1 MSAPLSFCDI
11 SARYGQAPT
20 PRKTP
25 EEQTGWNLSEVF
37 RNYMLKVRRQNQ
49 QAAKEAE
56 EDALMAVIDAM
67 VASKEERAKK
77 SDLTE
82 ANSLVQAGRA
92 IAAQS
97 EEIREDGTRRA
108 AGMDPLKSLTV
119 QVLISCLG
127 DRFTFEQET
136 QENAEKLQEQK
147 AEEKK
152 RLDVTEARDPSDPYN
167 KIRR

>member
-11 SARYGQAPT
+11 SARYGQAPA

-37 RNYMLKVRRQNQ
+37 RNYMLKVRRRSQ

-67 VASKEERAKK
+67 IASKEERAEKTN
-77 SDLTE
+77 LTE

-97 EEIREDGTRRA
+97 EEIQEDGTRRA
-108 AGMDPLKSLTV
+108 AWVDPTKTLTV
-119 QVLISCLG
+119 QVLVSCLG
-127 DRFTFEQET
+127 DRFTFEEEIQEKGE
-136 QENAEKLQEQK
+136 QDWEQK
-147 AEEKK
+147 AEEEK
-152 RLDVTEARDPSDPYN
+152 RLDVTEARDPSDPSN
-167 KIRR
+167 IVRR